1 MKYDLDR
8 FVAEQEP
15 VYESVLAEL
24 RDGRK
29 RSHWMWFIFPQVAG
43 LGLSEISRRFAIE
56 SLDEAR
62 AYLADPLLGRRL
74 RECAALVVASDAPT
88 AEQIFG
94 TIDARKLRSS
104 MTLFHRAAPHEP
116 NFSQVLERYFD
127 GVPDEATDKLLG

>member
-24 RDGRK
+24 RAGRK
-29 RSHWMWFIFPQVAG
+29 QSHWMWFIFPQVAG
-43 LGLSEISRRFAIE
+43 LGLSEISHRFAIE

-62 AYLADPLLGRRL
+62 AYLADPLLGARL
-74 RECAALVVASDAPT
+74 RECAALVLASEAPT

-94 TIDARKLRSS
+94 PIDARKLRSS
-104 MTLFHRAAPHEP
+104 MTLFQRADPHEP
-116 NFSQVLERYFD
+116 IFSQVLERYLD
-127 GVPDEATDKLLG
+127 GVPDEATDTLLG